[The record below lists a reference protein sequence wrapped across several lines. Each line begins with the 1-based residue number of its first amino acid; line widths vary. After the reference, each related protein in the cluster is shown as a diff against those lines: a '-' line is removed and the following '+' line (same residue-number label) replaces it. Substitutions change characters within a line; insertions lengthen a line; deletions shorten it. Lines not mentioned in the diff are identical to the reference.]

1 MEKTIKI
8 TRTLKKDDI
17 KNLIKRLSRSQGFY
31 GRLYQALDEK
41 SYKKLESMNF
51 ESEIDVI
58 LFFEQ

>member
-17 KNLIKRLSRSQGFY
+17 KNLIKSLSRSQGFY
-31 GRLYQALDEK
+31 TRLYQALDEK
-41 SYKKLESMNF
+41 SYEILESMNF

>member
-1 MEKTIKI
+1 MEKTIKME
-8 TRTLKKDDI
+8 RTLKKDDI
-17 KNLIKRLSRSQGFY
+17 KNLIKSLSRSQGFY
-31 GRLYQALDEK
+31 GRLYQTMDEK

>member
-17 KNLIKRLSRSQGFY
+17 KNLIKSLSRSQGFY
-31 GRLYQALDEK
+31 GRLYQAMDEQ
-41 SYKKLESMNF
+41 SYEILESMNF
-51 ESEIDVI
+51 KSEIDVI

>member
-1 MEKTIKI
+1 ME
-8 TRTLKKDDI
+8 RTLKKDDI
-17 KNLIKRLSRSQGFY
+17 KNLIKSLSRSQGFY
-31 GRLYQALDEK
+31 GRLYQTMDEK

>member
-1 MEKTIKI
+1 MEK
-8 TRTLKKDDI
+8 TLKKDGI
-17 KNLIKRLSRSQGFY
+17 KKIIKSLSRSQGFY

-51 ESEIDVI
+51 ESEIDLI